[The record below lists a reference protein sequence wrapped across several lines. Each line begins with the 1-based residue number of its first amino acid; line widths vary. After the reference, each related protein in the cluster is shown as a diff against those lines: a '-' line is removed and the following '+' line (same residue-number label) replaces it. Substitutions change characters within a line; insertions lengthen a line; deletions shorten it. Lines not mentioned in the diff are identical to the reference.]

1 MTISRLSLV
10 VGIIAGVSLLAFY
23 ASTMWLLSRSWEA
36 VVLQFKALW
45 WLMVPLSVSFGLQV
59 GLFTN
64 LQRNKGTM
72 VAGGSSAG
80 IGMIACCA
88 HHLVEVFPILG
99 FSALAIF
106 LADYQTQLLALSL
119 IINLV
124 GAGLMF
130 RTYLRQLQT
139 PVLRTA

>member
-1 MTISRLSLV
+1 MTISRVSLA
-10 VGIIAGVSLLAFY
+10 VGITAGVSLLAFY

-36 VVLQFKALW
+36 VISQFKALW
-45 WLMVPLSVSFGLQV
+45 WLMVPLSASFGIQAGLFV
-59 GLFTN
+59 GLR
-64 LQRNKGTM
+64 RNKGAM
-72 VAGGSSAG
+72 AAGGSSAG
-80 IGMIACCA
+80 VGMVACCA

-99 FSALAIF
+99 FSALAMF

-130 RTYLRQLQT
+130 CLYLRQPQALVMKT
-139 PVLRTA
+139 V